1 MSEVSTNEVSLNE
14 ENKETTKI
22 DMEKAIMSFN
32 QFIDFIANLNLDELP
47 SYKVYFYKIIVNI
60 LFKVSGLIEKKF
72 NISIKVDEQLVEAL
86 AKKFLTMI
94 EDKFRIVMDTETKQ
108 ISIEGKEISYEKAE
122 KGFEIIQSIAKLVD
136 GGVVITKNDEPDNTY
151 VLDYDEQN
159 KDFYE
164 ELVDDDYQ
172 GDSVN
177 D

>member
-1 MSEVSTNEVSLNE
+1 
-14 ENKETTKI
+14 
-22 DMEKAIMSFN
+22 
-32 QFIDFIANLNLDELP
+32 
-47 SYKVYFYKIIVNI
+47 
-60 LFKVSGLIEKKF
+60 
-72 NISIKVDEQLVEAL
+72 
-86 AKKFLTMI
+86 
-94 EDKFRIVMDTETKQ
+94 MDTETKQ